1 MLDGHTAGHC
11 VNGDMVAQKPTIL
24 TKIRI
29 LGNSIAHTHNAILWS
44 PGKVRGYHTRGNIK
58 YLGSLKVCPF
68 VDP

>member
-11 VNGDMVAQKPTIL
+11 VNGDMVAQKL

-29 LGNSIAHTHNAILWS
+29 LGNLIAHTHNAVRWS

-58 YLGSLKVCPF
+58 YLGS
-68 VDP
+68 